1 MALQLIVG
9 LGNPGEQYARTRHNA
24 GAWLVEELAR
34 SLSASLNFETKFHG
48 FCGKIKTVDGYC
60 HLLIP
65 TTYMNKSGLA
75 VKALSQFYKIAPQ
88 EILVAHDELDLPVG
102 DARLKFAGGHGGH
115 NGLRDMIAH
124 LNTAD
129 FYRLRFGIGH
139 PGNKNLVTDYV
150 LHQPSQAERSAI
162 DQAIETSIKV
172 LPLILAGDFA
182 KAMNQLHRK
191 E

>member
-1 MALQLIVG
+1 LIQLILG

-34 SLSASLNFETKFHG
+34 SLSVSLNFETKFHG
-48 FCGKIKTVDGYC
+48 FYGKFQTAHGYC

-65 TTYMNKSGLA
+65 TTYMNKSGIA
-75 VKALSQFYKIAPQ
+75 VKALAQFYKIPHQA
-88 EILVAHDELDLPVG
+88 ILVAHDELDLPVG
-102 DARLKFAGGHGGH
+102 DVKLKFAGGHGGH
-115 NGLRDMIAH
+115 NGLRDIIAH

-139 PGNKNLVTDYV
+139 PGNKNMVVDYV
-150 LHQPSQAERSAI
+150 LHQPAQNERIAI
-162 DQAIETSIKV
+162 DQAVDHSLKV
-172 LPLILAGDFA
+172 LPKILAGEFA
-182 KAMNQLHRK
+182 EAMKQLHTK